1 MTATRLTRVL
11 LFFCAGLIAP
21 ALNAAN
27 RPGIP
32 DQVEMKDGRTLRGM
46 ILKNGADSL
55 LFQMPDGE
63 IAIPKSDIRRI
74 REEADQDVYIAQVTG
89 RGKLPSWQAIVH
101 DFRDHDAVWRVEL
114 IPAVRIDSGDMK
126 NIPYISFNVNRQ
138 GRLNI
143 YGNPDDP
150 VAIQFGIYGKRGRSG
165 KYHQIVR
172 EFLAGH
178 LYTRKEIAAL
188 YSLSL
193 AGDMHRVGNLAFRIT
208 PPSDPASHGGWW
220 ITVYDPT
227 RLDTAR
233 IGDSAYAKVTRPFSE
248 VNNRNGTLRDLSSVL
263 FDNWLVSTV
272 MRLPSQIP
280 KIRGFY
286 RDETGVFHVMRITPQ
301 GT

>member
-1 MTATRLTRVL
+1 MAA
-11 LFFCAGLIAP
+11 CAGLLAVP
-21 ALNAAN
+21 LHAAN

-32 DQVEMKDGRTLRGM
+32 DQLEMKDGRNLRGM

-55 LFQMPDGE
+55 IFKTPDGE
-63 IAIPKSDIRRI
+63 VEIPKSSIRRI
-74 REEADQDVYIAQVTG
+74 REEADQDVYLAQVTG

-126 NIPYISFNVNRQ
+126 NIPYTSFLVNRQ

-143 YGNPDDP
+143 YGNPEDP
-150 VAIQFGIYGKRGRSG
+150 VAVQFGIYGKRGRSK

-193 AGDMHRVGNLAFRIT
+193 AGDTHRVGTLAFKIA
-208 PPSDPASHGGWW
+208 PPSDPTSHGGWW
-220 ITVYDPT
+220 ITVYDPS
-227 RLDTAR
+227 RLNAAR
-233 IGDSAYAKVTRPFSE
+233 VNDSEYVKVTRPFSE
-248 VNNRNGTLRDLSSVL
+248 INNADGTLRDLSSAL
-263 FDNWLVSTV
+263 FDNWLVSAV

-286 RDETGVFHVMRITPQ
+286 RDEKGIFHVMRITPQ